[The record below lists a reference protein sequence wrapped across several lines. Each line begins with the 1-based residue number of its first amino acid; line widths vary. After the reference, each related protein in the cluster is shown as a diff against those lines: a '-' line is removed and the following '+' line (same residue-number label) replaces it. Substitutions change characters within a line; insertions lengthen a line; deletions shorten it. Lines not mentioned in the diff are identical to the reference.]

1 MKSSDLI
8 LQGTTTIGST
18 RKTTYNKGVF
28 DLNGYN
34 YTTGLFE
41 IGYSSD
47 SSVPSSVYLDG
58 TDDYLF
64 VQNNQGFNF
73 GSGDFTVE
81 CFVYPTSVTDP
92 EAVLV
97 SLYGYTNDRRSWY
110 MGISDSTLELR
121 WSVDGA
127 FLASINSA
135 PGVFV
140 LNSWHHVAFVRNGSS
155 IKGFVNGV
163 EVISTT
169 FTQSLYTNTTDPVSI
184 GVTGPTYVNN
194 SEFAGYISNVRIVK
208 GTAVYTSSFTPVL
221 LPLTAIANT
230 TLLTCKSSIFIDESP
245 YKNFITVNG
254 TPTINSFTPFLYNS
268 VFFDGTSFL
277 SAPASTNFEFP
288 GDFTIEGW
296 MYFTNTARGSP
307 QALFSVVIPGA
318 EFDVRWYTNRWQV
331 SLNAGS
337 GTDIGSTPA
346 PANDA
351 WTHVACVRSGS
362 AIRLY
367 VNGVATS
374 TTLTNS
380 STLGYA
386 TSVATVG
393 AKNNGSNIFTGYIS
407 NIRVVNGTALYTSN
421 FTPSNTPL
429 TAIANTSLL
438 TCQSSDIRDNSNN
451 NFTITTNGIVYVSG
465 LNPFVSV
472 ITPEDK
478 TLQFS
483 NGGTITITGTGA
495 NTFNNKVTEG
505 IDTEVSNGNALISMT
520 SSSAK
525 AFLGNNSN
533 YSSITLNQGGTGT
546 LTVTGNNSFKDISAS
561 ITSSANTTIL
571 LTAGTTTTVNN
582 FTLSGTASFE
592 PTLNST
598 VEGSR
603 AIIFR
608 ATGTNTIHS
617 GADYIICRN
626 IEFTPYSIDGSDY
639 LRWWVGA
646 NSSSLNNNRGAVFQT
661 YDANTSPKVY
671 IVEANTAWTVPDD
684 FNVSNNTI
692 HMFGAGG
699 AGAPGLEQYDT
710 TRQTRGGGGGGG
722 GGYTLIT
729 NLYAQKNQKINLEVG
744 LGGNDSLQANGGNTK
759 LISWYGVYNAGGG
772 QGAGN
777 GLTGLN
783 KSAGGVGG
791 SGLTYNGGTGGSG
804 SVNAGLTYTFSGGG
818 GGAGAGGP
826 LGNGGNGGNG
836 AGISSSLSD
845 EPSAGGGGGG
855 NGGGTAGS
863 NGIVTNGSTPGTG
876 GSGGNNAI
884 GFGRGIGTTGN
895 PSSLSFSGGGGAGA
909 GSTTSTGSGD
919 GSTGIDVLN
928 SFGGGSGSGGGASK
942 GNSISRNTGIAGN
955 YGAGGG
961 GGGASRR
968 NVATTTYLGD
978 GSSGANGGIIIVY
991 KPSTIPSSNGSFFSV
1006 F

>member
-1 MKSSDLI
+1 MVLRAKALV
-8 LQGTTTIGST
+8 TTST
-18 RKTTYNKGVF
+18 VTYDFNQTNQV
-28 DLNGYN
+28 L
-34 YTTGLFE
+34 
-41 IGYSSD
+41 IGY
-47 SSVPSSVYLDG
+47 G
-58 TDDYLF
+58 RT
-64 VQNNQGFNF
+64 
-73 GSGDFTVE
+73 GS
-81 CFVYPTSVTDP
+81 
-92 EAVLV
+92 
-97 SLYGYTNDRRSWY
+97 
-110 MGISDSTLELR
+110 
-121 WSVDGA
+121 
-127 FLASINSA
+127 
-135 PGVFV
+135 PGV
-140 LNSWHHVAFVRNGSS
+140 
-155 IKGFVNGV
+155 
-163 EVISTT
+163 
-169 FTQSLYTNTTDPVSI
+169 
-184 GVTGPTYVNN
+184 
-194 SEFAGYISNVRIVK
+194 EFNGYISNLRIVK
-208 GTAVYTSSFTPVL
+208 GTAVYT
-221 LPLTAIANT
+221 
-230 TLLTCKSSIFIDESP
+230 
-245 YKNFITVNG
+245 
-254 TPTINSFTPFLYNS
+254 
-268 VFFDGTSFL
+268 
-277 SAPASTNFEFP
+277 
-288 GDFTIEGW
+288 
-296 MYFTNTARGSP
+296 
-307 QALFSVVIPGA
+307 GA
-318 EFDVRWYTNRWQV
+318 
-331 SLNAGS
+331 
-337 GTDIGSTPA
+337 
-346 PANDA
+346 
-351 WTHVACVRSGS
+351 
-362 AIRLY
+362 
-367 VNGVATS
+367 
-374 TTLTNS
+374 
-380 STLGYA
+380 
-386 TSVATVG
+386 
-393 AKNNGSNIFTGYIS
+393 
-407 NIRVVNGTALYTSN
+407 
-421 FTPSNTPL
+421 FTPSTVPL

-438 TCQSSDIRDNSNN
+438 TCQNTYFKDNSNN
-451 NFTITTNGIVYVSG
+451 NFTITTDGNAMVDLSNPFLKSVYFDGTGDSLSIAASTELAPETGDFTYECWAYPTSETISYRTIIGIDNYGSGQPFRLYQYGTRFEFWYTGAQSIDSSTISMNQWYHLVATRQSGTLRFFVNGVQQGSNVTQTINYPSSIFRIGMNSTGSFPFVGYISNVRAIKGTALYTSNFTPSAAPLTVVANTSLLTCTSSLIRDYSNNNFTITVNG
-465 LNPFVSV
+465 NASVNDLNPFDYADSLQ
-472 ITPEDK
+472 DK
-478 TLQFS
+478 TLKFS
-483 NGGTITITGTGA
+483 NGGTITITGSGSTA
-495 NTFNNKVTEG
+495 FNNQIGDV
-505 IDTEVSNGNALISMT
+505 IDVEVSNGNALISMT

-525 AFLGNNSN
+525 TFVGGDTN
-533 YSSITLNQGGTGT
+533 YSPIKLNQGGTGV
-546 LTVTGNNSFKDISAS
+546 LTVTGNNIFEDISAS

-608 ATGTNTIHS
+608 ATGANTIHS

-639 LRWWVGA
+639 LRWWLGA

-699 AGAPGLEQYDT
+699 AGAPGLEQYGT